1 MSALYELSGKYLEL
15 QKLADADDQDMAA
28 AIADTMEGIGGEIQ
42 AKAEAIVTVALN
54 MGADVDAIDTEIA
67 RLQARKKVI
76 TNRQNSLKEYL
87 RENMEA
93 TGITKISCP
102 LFTVSCVVG
111 REIAVIDNADEIPD
125 EYVTV
130 KTDISPDKNAI
141 AKALKEGIE
150 ITGARLERAKSSI
163 RIK

>member
-15 QKLADADDQDMAA
+15 QKLTDADDSDMAR

-54 MGADVDAIDTEIA
+54 MGADVDAIDAEIA
-67 RLQARKKVI
+67 RLQERKKAIV
-76 TNRQNSLKEYL
+76 NRKNSIKDYL
-87 RENMEA
+87 RTNMEA

-102 LFTVSCVVG
+102 LFTVSCVQG

-130 KTDISPDKNAI
+130 KTDIYPDKNAI
-141 AKALKEGIE
+141 TKALKEGIE
-150 ITGARLERAKSSI
+150 IPGARLDRAKSSI

>member
-15 QKLADADDQDMAA
+15 QKLSDTDDVDMAQ
-28 AIADTMEGIGGEIQ
+28 AIADTMEGIGGEIE

-67 RLQARKKVI
+67 RLQARKKAI

-102 LFTVSCVVG
+102 LFTITCAQG
-111 REIAVIDNADEIPD
+111 REVAHIDDEKQIPD
-125 EYVTV
+125 EYMRV
-130 KTDISPDKNAI
+130 KTDIAPDKNAI
-141 AKALKEGIE
+141 AAALKEGKE
-150 ITGARLERAKSSI
+150 VPGAHLERSKSSI